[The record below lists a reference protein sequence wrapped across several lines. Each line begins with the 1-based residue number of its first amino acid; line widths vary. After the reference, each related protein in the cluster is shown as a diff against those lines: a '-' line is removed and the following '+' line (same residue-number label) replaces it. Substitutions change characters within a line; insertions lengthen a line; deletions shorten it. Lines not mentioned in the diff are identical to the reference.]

1 MRRMGASS
9 ALLPAL
15 LLSLTQLAGG
25 LGVRSSPVDAIAG
38 RWASQPLHVPT
49 RRADQSDAVDGPLLG
64 NGAVG
69 AVLGGP
75 ASNLTWY
82 LGANRF
88 FGGPSGGASHCGY
101 GQGGALQ
108 LGGVTVGIPR
118 LANGSWHA
126 AQNLSRSFVT
136 SQHTAAN
143 ATSGDITLSTR
154 SFLAATDSILQIE
167 LTLSSTAG
175 RIAVPVNLS
184 LWTTS
189 EFGWNPCSGNT
200 VAFSGCAAANGS
212 AAPCNATGGPSPT
225 LFAARSNGVK

>member
-1 MRRMGASS
+1 MGSGS
-9 ALLPAL
+9 VLLPVL
-15 LLSLTQLAGG
+15 LLPLARPTGG
-25 LGVRSSPVDAIAG
+25 LGVRSPVDAIAG

-108 LGGVTVGIPR
+108 LLSVLVLCKNAALGDAGVE
-118 LANGSWHA
+118 A
-126 AQNLSRSFVT
+126 
-136 SQHTAAN
+136 
-143 ATSGDITLSTR
+143 
-154 SFLAATDSILQIE
+154 LAAMLPETKLRRLE
-167 LTLSSTAG
+167 LDG
-175 RIAVPVNLS
+175 
-184 LWTTS
+184 
-189 EFGWNPCSGNT
+189 NPYG
-200 VAFSGCAAANGS
+200 
-212 AAPCNATGGPSPT
+212 
-225 LFAARSNGVK
+225 